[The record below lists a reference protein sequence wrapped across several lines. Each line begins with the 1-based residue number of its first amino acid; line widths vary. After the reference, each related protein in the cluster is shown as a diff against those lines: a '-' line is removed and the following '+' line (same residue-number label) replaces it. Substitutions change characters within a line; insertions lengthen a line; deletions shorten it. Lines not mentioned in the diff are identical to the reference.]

1 MDPAQRQSQSATL
14 AAALRLIRTH
24 RRIRKADLAQAMGM
38 SPRNYDLFEAGK
50 GRINLER
57 IYRFAEITKSDY
69 HAILAAL
76 AFGSPAFALNT
87 ADNQMMTIL
96 MAALQDFE
104 AEFGDLVGELDS
116 RTIINVFTRALK
128 ELALHLSMLERSL
141 PLAQTPAVGV
151 AEESRTWGRVA
162 ALKGV
167 MRRRHSTP
175 WRRYSA

>member
-128 ELALHLSMLERSL
+128 ELALQAVRRDDAAEAWLKRRVERL
-141 PLAQTPAVGV
+141 VPP
-151 AEESRTWGRVA
+151 
-162 ALKGV
+162 
-167 MRRRHSTP
+167 STP
-175 WRRYSA
+175 GPDDSPADPTP